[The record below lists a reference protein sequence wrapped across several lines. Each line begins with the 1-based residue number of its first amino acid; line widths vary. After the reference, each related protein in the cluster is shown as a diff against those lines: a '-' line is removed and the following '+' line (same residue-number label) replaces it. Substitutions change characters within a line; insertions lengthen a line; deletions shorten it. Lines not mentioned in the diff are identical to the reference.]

1 MPSCYPLT
9 FRVSL
14 EHKGHS
20 KLVATARGLTVR
32 IGLLYNRDIYANV
45 ALNALLPGLSKHHE
59 LALFYSERVGA
70 AKQRDPRLDALILK
84 ETCFMPPSG
93 HTFAELAHQAQ
104 SPEIGVTKIN
114 TDQRNLI
121 EDFEP
126 DLLVSIRFGQI
137 LHEQTIQLARLG
149 VINLHSGLLPEYKGV
164 MASFWSM
171 MNSEKNLGTTLHW
184 VTNRKIDTGHVI
196 STRRQRVQTD
206 LSYMN
211 QVLSLYGPGVEQ
223 IRDAIEN
230 IERLAVTPRPDL
242 PRGRYYSF
250 PSTKE
255 IDRFESA
262 GWHLF

>member
-1 MPSCYPLT
+1 M
-9 FRVSL
+9 
-14 EHKGHS
+14 
-20 KLVATARGLTVR
+20 R

-70 AKQRDPRLDALILK
+70 DQQRDPRLEVLIIK
-84 ETCFMPPSG
+84 ETCFIPPSG
-93 HTFAELAHQAQ
+93 HTFAELAHQAR
-104 SPEIGVTKIN
+104 SPEIGLTNIN
-114 TDQRNLI
+114 TDQRHLI
-121 EDFEP
+121 EDFKP

-196 STRRQRVQTD
+196 STRRQSLQSG

-211 QVLSLYGPGVEQ
+211 QVLSLYGPGVAQ

-242 PRGRYYSF
+242 PTGRYYSF

-255 IDRFESA
+255 IDRFERA
-262 GWHLF
+262 GWRLF

>member
-1 MPSCYPLT
+1 M
-9 FRVSL
+9 
-14 EHKGHS
+14 
-20 KLVATARGLTVR
+20 ATVRGLTVR

-70 AKQRDPRLDALILK
+70 DQQRDPRLEVLIIK
-84 ETCFMPPSG
+84 ETSFTPPPG
-93 HTFAELAHQAQ
+93 ETFAELAHQAQ
-104 SPEIGVTKIN
+104 SPEIGVTNIN
-114 TDQRNLI
+114 TDQRHLI
-121 EDFEP
+121 ENFKP
-126 DLLVSIRFGQI
+126 DLLISIRFGQI

-171 MNSEKNLGTTLHW
+171 LNKEVELGTTLHW

-196 STRRQRVQTD
+196 STRSQSVQSG

-230 IERLAVTPRPDL
+230 IEQLAVTPRPDL
-242 PRGRYYSF
+242 PKGHYYSF
-250 PSTKE
+250 PSTEE

-262 GWHLF
+262 GWRLF